1 MSTLRIG
8 LTDSELRILLDLAR
22 PLQLAERGRSMELVG
37 ERLRAHGSE
46 LGDGTVS
53 QIARDAQKQV
63 FRPPIGSED
72 AAPLI
77 KIES

>member
-1 MSTLRIG
+1 MSTLPIG

-53 QIARDAQKQV
+53 QIARE
-63 FRPPIGSED
+63 RSETSFQ
-72 AAPLI
+72 AADRVGGCSAADR
-77 KIES
+77 IES